1 MRFVHISRV
10 HVLVITLLVCCALSS
25 CNTSPNNPPSLATC
39 ASWQIVPSPNP
50 GNIGDELADI
60 FTVSS
65 DNIWVA
71 GTVTDTSTS
80 RDNRTLVEHWNGKS
94 WTVVPS
100 QNPSPEPDGYPDSL
114 DRINGS
120 SANDIWA
127 VGDGYGGFLEHWNGS
142 AWSVVDTPVVPQTVY
157 SYTFSS
163 VSSLSPTD
171 AWVVGHAMSRAP
183 SIGNGDLAL
192 TAHWDGK
199 AWSVVP
205 SPDLHADLNGTELD
219 DVLALAHDN
228 VWAVGSTSSCSQS
241 QLTLIEHWDGKSWRV
256 VSNPQP
262 QGTAIGSAAALWSLA
277 ALAPNNIWAGGFYTA
292 SGVDHYLVE
301 HWDGHAWSLVSIPT
315 PAKKLA
321 FLRQIV
327 AVSAHDVWALD
338 DNNSLLHWN
347 GSSWNISSFPNAD
360 QNGYSIRS
368 IAALPNGQ
376 LWLAG
381 TVRDPT
387 GPGPRT
393 LIAKSGS
400 FDVTINSI
408 AAVSDSDVW
417 VVGIAYTTPSTV
429 IPVAARWDGHTWHV
443 LSSISSPG
451 FTQLNGVTALAD
463 DNVWAVGSF
472 FAGGFTQTLVM
483 HWDGSTWKHIP
494 SPNVADEN
502 NQFTSI
508 SALSAND
515 IWAVGTSN
523 GYEGSLLTLTEH
535 WDGSRWSIVSSPDPS
550 RSRNAL
556 SSVAAASSNDVW
568 AVGALEPA
576 QPSTPLT
583 TAGGY
588 KQAFDRVIIETDGL
602 IEHWDGQSWR
612 VASFPRLG
620 QHQILSS
627 ITAYSSQDVWAAGTY
642 VVDTD
647 QGQVLHGLIEHW
659 DGSAWHS
666 EEDSRAQFITG
677 IATSAAGGL
686 WDVGFTVPPR
696 NSTGSEQ
703 AVAEACM

>member
-1 MRFVHISRV
+1 
-10 HVLVITLLVCCALSS
+10 
-25 CNTSPNNPPSLATC
+25 
-39 ASWQIVPSPNP
+39 
-50 GNIGDELADI
+50 LADI

-183 SIGNGDLAL
+183 SICNGDLAL

-205 SPDLHADLNGTELD
+205 SPDLHANLNGTELD

-228 VWAVGSTSSCSQS
+228 VWAVGSTSSRSQS

-393 LIAKSGS
+393 LIAKSC
-400 FDVTINSI
+400 
-408 AAVSDSDVW
+408 
-417 VVGIAYTTPSTV
+417 P
-429 IPVAARWDGHTWHV
+429 
-443 LSSISSPG
+443 
-451 FTQLNGVTALAD
+451 
-463 DNVWAVGSF
+463 
-472 FAGGFTQTLVM
+472 
-483 HWDGSTWKHIP
+483 
-494 SPNVADEN
+494 
-502 NQFTSI
+502 
-508 SALSAND
+508 
-515 IWAVGTSN
+515 
-523 GYEGSLLTLTEH
+523 
-535 WDGSRWSIVSSPDPS
+535 
-550 RSRNAL
+550 
-556 SSVAAASSNDVW
+556 
-568 AVGALEPA
+568 
-576 QPSTPLT
+576 
-583 TAGGY
+583 
-588 KQAFDRVIIETDGL
+588 
-602 IEHWDGQSWR
+602 
-612 VASFPRLG
+612 
-620 QHQILSS
+620 
-627 ITAYSSQDVWAAGTY
+627 
-642 VVDTD
+642 
-647 QGQVLHGLIEHW
+647 
-659 DGSAWHS
+659 
-666 EEDSRAQFITG
+666 
-677 IATSAAGGL
+677 
-686 WDVGFTVPPR
+686 
-696 NSTGSEQ
+696 
-703 AVAEACM
+703 